1 MYKLLRCNCSNSLH
15 SQYGFV
21 FGIANLAA
29 FLSAPVFGVYGTKI
43 GAKLLYNF
51 GAFLQPLCG
60 LAFAFLDYVENTA
73 AFLGLSYLLRYIIFS
88 ELMHFTINSISFL
101 EEMNMFYEQSVLK
114 IFRWCGRCSG
124 MELCSINFDGVV
136 SH

>member
-1 MYKLLRCNCSNSLH
+1 M
-15 SQYGFV
+15 

-88 ELMHFTINSISFL
+88 ELMHFTINLKVLWQEI
-101 EEMNMFYEQSVLK
+101 NMFYEQSVLK

-124 MELCSINFDGVV
+124 MELCSVNFDGVIPY
-136 SH
+136 

>member
-1 MYKLLRCNCSNSLH
+1 M
-15 SQYGFV
+15 

-29 FLSAPVFGVYGTKI
+29 FISAPIFGVYGTKI

-88 ELMHFTINSISFL
+88 ELMHFTINSIW

-124 MELCSINFDGVV
+124 MELCSVNFDGVV
-136 SH
+136 SHQGFYSYVMDGNVVRIWLHDR

>member
-1 MYKLLRCNCSNSLH
+1 MGLLISLQPPFYP
-15 SQYGFV
+15 SEAELKGAKPSEYGFV

-73 AFLGLSYLLRYIIFS
+73 AFLGLSYLLR
-88 ELMHFTINSISFL
+88 
-101 EEMNMFYEQSVLK
+101 
-114 IFRWCGRCSG
+114 
-124 MELCSINFDGVV
+124 
-136 SH
+136 

>member
-1 MYKLLRCNCSNSLH
+1 M
-15 SQYGFV
+15 
-21 FGIANLAA
+21 AA
-29 FLSAPVFGVYGTKI
+29 FISAPVFGVYGTKI

-88 ELMHFTINSISFL
+88 ELMNFTINSIFI
-101 EEMNMFYEQSVLK
+101 NVAGDRYVL
-114 IFRWCGRCSG
+114 
-124 MELCSINFDGVV
+124 
-136 SH
+136 

>member
-1 MYKLLRCNCSNSLH
+1 M
-15 SQYGFV
+15 
-21 FGIANLAA
+21 AA
-29 FLSAPVFGVYGTKI
+29 FISAPVFGVYGTKI

-73 AFLGLSYLLRYIIFS
+73 AFLGLSYLLRYIIFG
-88 ELMHFTINSISFL
+88 ELMHLIIDSIKL
-101 EEMNMFYEQSVLK
+101 LWQEINMFYEQSILK
-114 IFRWCGRCSG
+114 IFRWCCRCSG
-124 MELCSINFDGVV
+124 MELCSVNFDGVV